1 MQLKRLT
8 KELKQKH
15 EKCNKTRQQAKGDWF
30 CKGRALEGKEK
41 KKKKEERK
49 KRKSRTTKRRYL
61 VKEEISNFLDWLD
74 CERMT

>member
-8 KELKQKH
+8 KELKLKH
-15 EKCNKTRQQAKGDWF
+15 EKCNKTRQQAKGDWL
-30 CKGRALEGKEK
+30 KGFRRKRKEK
-41 KKKKEERK
+41 KKRKERK
-49 KRKSRTTKRRYL
+49 KRKSRSTKRRDL

>member
-1 MQLKRLT
+1 MELKRLT

-41 KKKKEERK
+41 KKKRKKERK
-49 KRKSRTTKRRYL
+49 EKAHQQ
-61 VKEEISNFLDWLD
+61 
-74 CERMT
+74 

>member
-41 KKKKEERK
+41 KKKKERK
-49 KRKSRTTKRRYL
+49 KRKSPSIKRRDL